1 MVTDKPKDYADAG
14 LEEANTI
21 GQLNSWKDATLAN
34 YDGMMSVKA
43 KAGTS
48 HSAGVMKW
56 KAKTTGTA
64 YFALKVGTNKTS
76 FSYSFDNFT
85 LKDLTAEAETS
96 IDQVH
101 ADDAWGN
108 PTRTYNLSGLAV
120 NERPKHSG
128 IYIITNGKRTQ
139 KVLTNR

>member
-1 MVTDKPKDYADAG
+1 MVIDKPKDYADAG

-21 GQLNSWKDATLAN
+21 GQLNSWKDVTLAD
-34 YDGMMSVKA
+34 YDGMMSAKA

-56 KAKTTGTA
+56 KAETTGIA

-96 IDQVH
+96 LAQVR
-101 ADDAWGN
+101 ADAA
-108 PTRTYNLSGLAV
+108 PLA
-120 NERPKHSG
+120 S
-128 IYIITNGKRTQ
+128 IT
-139 KVLTNR
+139 

>member
-1 MVTDKPKDYADAG
+1 M
-14 LEEANTI
+14 

-34 YDGMMSVKA
+34 YDGMMSAKA

-76 FSYSFDNFT
+76 FSYSFDNFI

-96 IDQVH
+96 IDQVQ
-101 ADDAWGN
+101 ADEDSNAHDALGKPN
-108 PTRTYNLSGLAV
+108 RIYNLSGLTMS
-120 NERPKHSG
+120 ERPKQSG
-128 IYIITNGKRTQ
+128 IYIITDGKHTQ
-139 KVLTNR
+139 KVLTKK